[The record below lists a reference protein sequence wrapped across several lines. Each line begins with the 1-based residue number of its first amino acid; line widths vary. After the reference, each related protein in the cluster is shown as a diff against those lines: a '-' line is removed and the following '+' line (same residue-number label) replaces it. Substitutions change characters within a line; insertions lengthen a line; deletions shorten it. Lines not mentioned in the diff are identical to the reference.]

1 MFAHGTGP
9 EGGLKPTAAEL
20 LREME
25 SCGMLLDLTHIA
37 DQSFWEAVEL
47 YTGPLLAT
55 HKNCRPHA
63 PRQRQFTDEQLNV
76 IIERGGVIGASMDT
90 WILREKQVIDC

>member
-1 MFAHGTGP
+1 MYAHGTGP
-9 EGGLKPTAAEL
+9 EGGLKPPAAEL

-55 HKNCRPHA
+55 HQNCRPHA